1 MNPDQSYQTYL
12 TAQKNLQR
20 LGIIRG
26 VALLGQWLALF
37 FFSYIQPIDL
47 PVSALTTV
55 LSIYTAITA
64 ATWLRG
70 RTRVPVAD
78 REFCV
83 HLLIDI
89 FFFSVL
95 LYFSGGASNPFVSY
109 YLIPISIAAITLP
122 QRLNLFIALAALS
135 SYTLLLTQYLP
146 LAAIAPLDTAA
157 ITANHQGAVH
167 ATGHSSSANLHILG
181 MWANFA
187 ISALIISYFIRRMA
201 STVKRQQQ
209 KIAEQRE
216 IQLRDEQLLAV
227 GTLAAGTA
235 HELGSPL
242 NTMKLIVDE
251 LVADSAR
258 PNADLTLLQ
267 QQIKR
272 CKNTL
277 KKLLM
282 TAEES
287 QSSSSVAVPVE
298 QYFTDLVERWQIMRP
313 DLRVSIS
320 LQANQRLAVFHP
332 TVEQSLINLLDN
344 AAAASPEV
352 IDLDISYSGDMAN
365 ITIRDYGSGLNGR
378 TMDELGQAFVS
389 HKAEGLG
396 LGLFLSQAT
405 LSRFGGSVCLG
416 NAPGGGAM
424 TQITLPLRLNS
435 ETVPTEPAA

>member
-37 FFSYIQPIDL
+37 FFSYIQPIGL

-55 LSIYTAITA
+55 LSIYTAITV
-64 ATWLRG
+64 ATWLRS
-70 RTRVPVAD
+70 RTSVPIVD
-78 REFCV
+78 REFFA

-122 QRLNLFIALAALS
+122 QRLSLFIALTALS

-201 STVKRQQQ
+201 NTVKRQQQ

-251 LVADSAR
+251 LVAD
-258 PNADLTLLQ
+258 
-267 QQIKR
+267 
-272 CKNTL
+272 
-277 KKLLM
+277 
-282 TAEES
+282 
-287 QSSSSVAVPVE
+287 
-298 QYFTDLVERWQIMRP
+298 
-313 DLRVSIS
+313 
-320 LQANQRLAVFHP
+320 
-332 TVEQSLINLLDN
+332 
-344 AAAASPEV
+344 
-352 IDLDISYSGDMAN
+352 
-365 ITIRDYGSGLNGR
+365 
-378 TMDELGQAFVS
+378 
-389 HKAEGLG
+389 
-396 LGLFLSQAT
+396 
-405 LSRFGGSVCLG
+405 
-416 NAPGGGAM
+416 
-424 TQITLPLRLNS
+424 
-435 ETVPTEPAA
+435 

>member
-37 FFSYIQPIDL
+37 FFSYIQPIGL

-55 LSIYTAITA
+55 LSIYTAITV

-70 RTRVPVAD
+70 KTRVPVAD
-78 REFCV
+78 GEFCV

-122 QRLNLFIALAALS
+122 QRLSLFIALTALS

-242 NTMKLIVDE
+242 NTMKL
-251 LVADSAR
+251 
-258 PNADLTLLQ
+258 
-267 QQIKR
+267 
-272 CKNTL
+272 
-277 KKLLM
+277 
-282 TAEES
+282 
-287 QSSSSVAVPVE
+287 
-298 QYFTDLVERWQIMRP
+298 
-313 DLRVSIS
+313 
-320 LQANQRLAVFHP
+320 
-332 TVEQSLINLLDN
+332 
-344 AAAASPEV
+344 
-352 IDLDISYSGDMAN
+352 
-365 ITIRDYGSGLNGR
+365 
-378 TMDELGQAFVS
+378 
-389 HKAEGLG
+389 
-396 LGLFLSQAT
+396 
-405 LSRFGGSVCLG
+405 
-416 NAPGGGAM
+416 
-424 TQITLPLRLNS
+424 
-435 ETVPTEPAA
+435 

>member
-37 FFSYIQPIDL
+37 FFSYIQPMDL

-55 LSIYTAITA
+55 LSIYTAIMA

-201 STVKRQQQ
+201 NTVKRQQQ

-258 PNADLTLLQ
+258 PNADFALLQ

-332 TVEQSLINLLDN
+332 TVEQSLINLLNN
-344 AAAASPEV
+344 AADASPEV

-416 NAPGGGAM
+416 NAPGGGTM